1 MSFSAFIN
9 RMVFGGKIIKEI
21 FFSLFLFFIGVIS
34 LAQESDD
41 LARFNELVK
50 NEPRRGDEGA
60 NKKFHAL
67 LQLSK
72 KLNLP
77 EKECYYTG
85 RLLADHY
92 SNLET
97 RNDSCLFYL
106 QKVKNLVKTHENILS
121 PKEKVHLYSAIA
133 FTEAGFFGYN
143 SNVTNYYGKAYDLAL
158 SIQDEERIFYIKNH
172 VAWLIVLR
180 GDNELD
186 QINDV
191 IIDLEKALQVYP
203 KNVYRFVSYN
213 ALAQLYFAK
222 NDLTSAKAWVDKTLD
237 SKIEID
243 ASPQWY
249 DRYKYWESQNLLSY
263 YFYKQGEVY
272 KAIDILNAATNSF
285 DSFSGHEND
294 FTLMYYHYF
303 LYYSHIG
310 DTEKALSYITKACDS
325 PLTIYEKIFYRDQ
338 MVQFLYKIGDHDS
351 AKKVN
356 QEKLDLLSQISV
368 SDSNM
373 FSKYLINELQKK
385 DLEVAQ
391 NVLINTNLQLKEKNI
406 AKTNQVLWLT
416 IALILGLIT
425 VLTYIFIKK
434 GKKKDKTIVD
444 LRLRESRVLQ
454 ELVDQ
459 RENELQLVA
468 LKVTNK
474 LSVLKELKEEIE
486 NITQIT
492 PEINTLKAKVNSL
505 ISSGTELAEVS
516 DRLQSQYPGISYN
529 LKESHPDLSETEIRY
544 CLLTKLNLSLKET
557 ANILMV
563 SPDTV
568 KHTRSRIKRK
578 MKISKELSLKEYM
591 DQISNEKRI
600 VA

>member
-1 MSFSAFIN
+1 MNFIAFIN
-9 RMVFGGKIIKEI
+9 SSVLENRKMKGILI
-21 FFSLFLFFIGVIS
+21 FLFLFCIGVIS
-34 LAQESDD
+34 SAQETDD
-41 LARFNELVK
+41 FARFQELAK
-50 NEPRRGDEGA
+50 KEPKRGDNGA
-60 NKKFHAL
+60 NKKFHTL
-67 LQLSK
+67 LQLSE

-92 SNLET
+92 ANLET

-106 QKVKNLVKTHENILS
+106 QKVKNLVEIHESILS
-121 PKEKVHLYSAIA
+121 NKEKVHLYSGIA
-133 FTEAGFFGYN
+133 FVEAGFFGYN
-143 SNVTNYYGKAYDLAL
+143 VNVTNYYRKAYDLAL
-158 SIQDEERIFYIKNH
+158 SIQDENSIFYIKNH

-191 IIDLEKALQVYP
+191 IIDLQNALKTYP
-203 KNVYRFVSYN
+203 KNVYRFISYS

-222 NDLTSAKAWVDKTLD
+222 NDLTSAKRWIDKTLN
-237 SKIEID
+237 SKSEID
-243 ASPQWY
+243 ASGDWHHKY
-249 DRYKYWESQNLLSY
+249 LYWEAKNLLSF

-285 DSFSGHEND
+285 DSFSGHPND

-303 LYYSHIG
+303 LYYSQLG
-310 DTEKALSYITKACDS
+310 DTEKALSYITKACNS
-325 PLTIYEKIFYRDQ
+325 PLSIYEKIYYREQ
-338 MVQFLYKIGDHDS
+338 MVKFLYKSGNHDL

-368 SDSNM
+368 ADSNM
-373 FSKYLINELQKK
+373 MSKFLINELQKK

-391 NVLINTNLQLKEKNI
+391 NVLTNTNLKLKEKNV
-406 AKTNQVLWLT
+406 AKTNQVLLLT
-416 IALILGLIT
+416 IALILILIAILIY
-425 VLTYIFIKK
+425 VFVKR

-454 ELVDQ
+454 ELVAQ

-474 LSVLKELKEEIE
+474 LTVLKELKEEIE
-486 NITQIT
+486 KITQIT
-492 PEINTLKAKVNSL
+492 PEINTLKTKVNSL

-516 DRLQSQYPGISYN
+516 DRLQTQYPGISHN
-529 LKESHPDLSETEIRY
+529 LKESHPDLSETEIKY

-557 ANILMV
+557 AHILMV

-578 MKISKELSLKEYM
+578 MKIPKELSLKEYM